1 MLSYKQLYE
10 SLLEDYNRL
19 HVKHLDLVIENDE
32 LKRKVDSYEERIEDV
47 RTFCNDILN
56 VLQNAGLV

>member
-32 LKRKVDSYEERIEDV
+32 LKRKVDSYEERIADV

-56 VLQNAGLV
+56 ALQNAGLV